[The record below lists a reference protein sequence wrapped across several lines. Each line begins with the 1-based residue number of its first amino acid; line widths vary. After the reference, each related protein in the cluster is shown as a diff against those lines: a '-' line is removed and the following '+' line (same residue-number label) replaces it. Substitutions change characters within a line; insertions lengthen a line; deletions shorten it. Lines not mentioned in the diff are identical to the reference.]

1 MMRLTTQHSAYSSP
15 ADKPEDGP
23 QSTRLATIVKQGF
36 PCLTWLYA
44 RTVWHGLRAVMK
56 DLGVSNDPD
65 FINEDNVDN
74 DANYESTNGVP

>member
-1 MMRLTTQHSAYSSP
+1 
-15 ADKPEDGP
+15 
-23 QSTRLATIVKQGF
+23 
-36 PCLTWLYA
+36 
-44 RTVWHGLRAVMK
+44 MK